1 MSRRRKAIAATL
13 LGCGLALAFWG
24 ARRAVKLP
32 PERFMDVD
40 AGGHTLR
47 MCVAGNRGPVVILE
61 SGLPGGLGFEHVRGP
76 VSRFARAVAYS
87 RAGVGESQP
96 GPLPRDAK
104 QVVGELHTALSNAK
118 LPPPYV
124 LVGQSM
130 GGVYMRV
137 FAAMYPN
144 EVRAIVLVD
153 PARADSYQSFEDVRA
168 WFAANAPEQWP
179 RVEEMCRT
187 MQEGMEGLMATAAK
201 RMEGVIS
208 THPEPL
214 RSALRREYWALV
226 DSERERLSPAMSS
239 GAREEFKSF
248 GASCRQAVELRP
260 RLPRVPIV
268 LMVAGQQDEYSEVTA
283 SITPTMRTLAQDVKR
298 WKITDSQRCV
308 DATPGAKLVVASRS
322 GHNIQTEA
330 PGLVVEA
337 IRDVIA
343 RSPGKTSADE
353 KAPGG

>member
-1 MSRRRKAIAATL
+1 V
-13 LGCGLALAFWG
+13 LAFWG
-24 ARRAVKLP
+24 ARRAFQLP
-32 PERFMDVD
+32 PERFIDVD

-47 MCVAGNRGPVVILE
+47 MCVAGDRGPVVILE
-61 SGLPGGLGFEHVRGP
+61 SGLPGGLGFQHVRGP

-87 RAGVGESQP
+87 RAGVGDSQP
-96 GPLPRDAK
+96 GPLPRDAN
-104 QVVGELHTALSNAK
+104 QIVRELHAALASAD

-137 FAAMYPN
+137 FAATYPN
-144 EVRAIVLVD
+144 EVRGIVLVD
-153 PARADSYQSFEDVRA
+153 PARADSYESFEGVKE

-179 RVEEMCRT
+179 HIEGTCRA
-187 MQEGMEGLMATAAK
+187 MPEGGSGLMATGAK
-201 RMEGVIS
+201 RMEGIL
-208 THPEPL
+208 TAHPEPL

-226 DSERERLSPAMSS
+226 DSESERLSPVLSS

-260 RLPRVPIV
+260 RLPKVPIV

-283 SITPTMRTLAQDVKR
+283 SLAPTMRTLAQDVKR
-298 WKITDSQRCV
+298 WKIADAQRWV
-308 DATPGAKLVVASRS
+308 DATPGARLVVAHRS

-330 PGLVVEA
+330 PGLVIDM
-337 IRDVIA
+337 IREVIE
-343 RSPGKTSADE
+343 RSAGNTSANE
-353 KAPGG
+353 KAPGR